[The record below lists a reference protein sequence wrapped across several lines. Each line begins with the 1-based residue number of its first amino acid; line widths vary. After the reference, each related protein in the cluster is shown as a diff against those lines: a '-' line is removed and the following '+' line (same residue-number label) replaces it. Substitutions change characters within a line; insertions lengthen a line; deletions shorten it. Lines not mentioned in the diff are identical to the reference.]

1 MVTSIQNGYLTL
13 VYLSDIELYY
23 SGPQEPVNEFIILS
37 GEERNH
43 LVKVMR
49 HSQGEEIFITNGLG
63 KIFKAVIEKIFKDS
77 IEAKVIEIYSY
88 INKKKNYTFCIPR
101 LKNPERFEFAL
112 EKCAELGITDFL
124 VFNSSRT
131 ISKGS
136 RIDRWNKILISAMK
150 QSLLSFLPV
159 VHTADSINEIN
170 TEQGEKLVF
179 DQSGKKKLLKNLL
192 VEEKKYFFI
201 FGPEGGF
208 TKEELNLF
216 DENYIINIGENR
228 LRTETAVIKCASLL

>member
-1 MVTSIQNGYLTL
+1 M
-13 VYLSDIELYY
+13 YLSDIELYY

-37 GEERNH
+37 GEERDH

-63 KIFKAVIEKIFKDS
+63 KIFKAVTEKIFKDS

-88 INKKKNYTFCIPR
+88 INKKKNYTFCIRR

-136 RIDRWNKILISAMK
+136 R
-150 QSLLSFLPV
+150 
-159 VHTADSINEIN
+159 
-170 TEQGEKLVF
+170 
-179 DQSGKKKLLKNLL
+179 
-192 VEEKKYFFI
+192 
-201 FGPEGGF
+201 
-208 TKEELNLF
+208 
-216 DENYIINIGENR
+216 
-228 LRTETAVIKCASLL
+228 